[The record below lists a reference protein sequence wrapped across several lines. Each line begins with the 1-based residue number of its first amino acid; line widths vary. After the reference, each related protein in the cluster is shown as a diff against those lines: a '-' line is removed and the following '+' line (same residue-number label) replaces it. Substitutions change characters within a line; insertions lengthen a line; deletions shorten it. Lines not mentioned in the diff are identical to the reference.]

1 MLVIVK
7 RQTLDFNFQSNKFK
21 STQIHLYILLN
32 VYTKL
37 HRLNIAIPIGGPYE
51 AFGGRDA
58 SRALARFEVVA
69 ATDKYDDLSD
79 LNTTEMNS
87 IKEWEEQFKG
97 KQISAY

>member
-1 MLVIVK
+1 MYIFLVIT
-7 RQTLDFNFQSNKFK
+7 TLTFC
-21 STQIHLYILLN
+21 
-32 VYTKL
+32 
-37 HRLNIAIPIGGPYE
+37 IACTGGPYE

-58 SRALARFEVVA
+58 SRALARFAVDE

-97 KQISAY
+97 EPQLTFFKSGGIAEFPFHAR

>member
-1 MLVIVK
+1 MK
-7 RQTLDFNFQSNKFK
+7 RSR
-21 STQIHLYILLN
+21 LYALYLC
-32 VYTKL
+32 KL
-37 HRLNIAIPIGGPYE
+37 ATIFLEKLCRCFFRIGGPYE

-58 SRALARFEVVA
+58 SRALARFAVDA

-97 KQISAY
+97 ESFSI

>member
-1 MLVIVK
+1 MIQRSIGWEGIVHNP
-7 RQTLDFNFQSNKFK
+7 DIPGK
-21 STQIHLYILLN
+21 SHNRCTC
-32 VYTKL
+32 
-37 HRLNIAIPIGGPYE
+37 RIGGPYE

-58 SRALARFEVVA
+58 SRALARFAVDA

-97 KQISAY
+97 KRISAMSNG

>member
-1 MLVIVK
+1 MLFIHVNL
-7 RQTLDFNFQSNKFK
+7 QQFFK
-21 STQIHLYILLN
+21 GFVRHYFF
-32 VYTKL
+32 
-37 HRLNIAIPIGGPYE
+37 HIGGPYE

-58 SRALARFEVVA
+58 SRALARFAVDA

-97 KQISAY
+97 E

>member
-1 MLVIVK
+1 M
-7 RQTLDFNFQSNKFK
+7 RQRIDYMFLNRKGMMHVTLR
-21 STQIHLYILLN
+21 HLMKILRVTYL
-32 VYTKL
+32 L
-37 HRLNIAIPIGGPYE
+37 PGGPYE

-58 SRALARFEVVA
+58 SRALARFAVDA

-97 KQISAY
+97 EQISVFRIR

>member
-1 MLVIVK
+1 LLVEGGDLIYK
-7 RQTLDFNFQSNKFK
+7 FQ
-21 STQIHLYILLN
+21 STQIHLYFLFN
-32 VYTKL
+32 VSKL
-37 HRLNIAIPIGGPYE
+37 HRLNISIPIGGPYE

-97 KQISAY
+97 KQIHA